1 MPLPPTYVTERKLS
15 AVNVP
20 VWVAMLPLLYAAASA
35 QLSMPVA
42 LGTRM
47 VQRIVFSVRGTSF
60 SLSFPVRFGS
70 STVIVA

>member
-1 MPLPPTYVTERKLS
+1 MPFPPMYETERKLS

-20 VWVAMLPLLYAAASA
+20 VWVAMLPLLYALASA

>member
-1 MPLPPTYVTERKLS
+1 MS

-20 VWVAMLPLLYAAASA
+20 VWVAMLPLYAPASA

-47 VQRIVFSVRGTSF
+47 VQRIVSFVRGTSF

-70 STVIVA
+70 FTVIVA

>member
-20 VWVAMLPLLYAAASA
+20 VWVAMSPLRAEVSA